1 MSDIVLVN
9 LEGRRPNKPSEEKN
23 LIPKTCTVTTPE
35 EEFEPA
41 RRNPKGMFGKYHAK
55 RDIGGLE

>member
-35 EEFEPA
+35 EFEPA
-41 RRNPKGMFGKYHAK
+41 RRNPNMYIQQSGTVAVSTW
-55 RDIGGLE
+55 L